1 MDLESLAQKMRLNEY
16 EVDVVETKDDAKKI
30 ILDMCSDKIVGI
42 GDSHTIS
49 ELDVIDDLKIKTK
62 ELYAMQLNKSRE
74 NKLKSLIADVFL
86 LSVNAVSFETGEMVN
101 IDSSCNRVAPSMY
114 GPNQVVFV
122 IGKNKIEKDLH
133 SAIDRIKN
141 YVAPKNAKAHNY
153 NTPCVI
159 TGKCENCYT
168 KDRICRSIVIYQKR
182 PKQTPTKIILVNED
196 LGW

>member
-1 MDLESLAQKMRLNEY
+1 MNLEDLARKMRLNEY
-16 EVDVVETKDDAKKI
+16 EVDVVKTKEDAKRI
-30 ILDMCSDKIVGI
+30 ILDICTDKIVGI

-49 ELDVIDDLKIKTK
+49 DLNIIDELK
-62 ELYAMQLNKSRE
+62 EKAKALYAMQLDKSRE
-74 NKLKSLIADVFL
+74 NKLKSLITDVFL
-86 LSVNAVSFETGEMVN
+86 LSANAVSFETGEMVN
-101 IDSSCNRVAPSMY
+101 MDSSCNRVSPSMY

-153 NTPCVI
+153 NTPCAI
-159 TGKCENCYT
+159 TGKCENCYS
-168 KDRICRSIVIYQKR
+168 KDRICRSLIIYQKR
-182 PKQTPTKIILVNED
+182 PKQTPTKIILVDEE

>member
-1 MDLESLAQKMRLNEY
+1 MKFFQKWKNKTNLKKDHEKLEKSINDKYNKLYESKTNSINKEIKSKQK
-16 EVDVVETKDDAKKI
+16 DID
-30 ILDMCSDKIVGI
+30 
-42 GDSHTIS
+42 
-49 ELDVIDDLKIKTK
+49 ELKENTK
-62 ELYAMQLNKSRE
+62 ELYAMQLDKSRE
-74 NKLKSLIADVFL
+74 NKLKSLIVDVFL

-122 IGKNKIEKDLH
+122 IGKNKIEKDLA

-141 YVAPKNAKAHNY
+141 YVAPKNAKEHNY

-182 PKQTPTKIILVNED
+182 PKATPTKIILVNED